1 MDLLTGNGQMKEAW
15 LVKKNRPRV
24 SVVPVSAIEKNIIHA
39 IYNITC
45 YIIYI
50 IACICAICLIQIKH
64 KKSKQRYCQTLTSN
78 MSTDPYYASIPT
90 FHSSCQNKPLPCTIV
105 SIHLPSSWFEV
116 SKSTIH
122 LFHIFG
128 IFGWVSRLD
137 RSNANKPLSSSE
149 TCRESRENFHHWGEV
164 VVPGWAAFLRV
175 VFLRFL
181 EEFGMA
187 SLGIGW
193 FFALRSRDGTCK
205 ICQSMLS
212 KHFLRNIC

>member
-1 MDLLTGNGQMKEAW
+1 MLYT
-15 LVKKNRPRV
+15 
-24 SVVPVSAIEKNIIHA
+24 
-39 IYNITC
+39 IYN
-45 YIIYI
+45 
-50 IACICAICLIQIKH
+50 CICAICLIQIKH
-64 KKSKQRYCQTLTSN
+64 KNSKQRYCQTLTNN

-105 SIHLPSSWFEV
+105 SIHLPSSWFEG

-164 VVPGWAAFLRV
+164 VVPGWAAFLQV
-175 VFLRFL
+175 VLSVFRGIRNGK
-181 EEFGMA
+181 FG
-187 SLGIGW
+187 GGW
-193 FFALRSRDGTCK
+193 FFALRSRDGTRK

-212 KHFLRNIC
+212 KDFLRNIC